1 MLTDEFKTQEKR
13 KEKKLEDYIMLYN
26 FRADYPL
33 YEYDEDEDELEHL
46 FIERIKELRIP
57 PKETDLK
64 LTDQILFE
72 LEQISEDSKGNLH
85 HMKILSKEVR
95 IMNQKFDLLL
105 SLISQRED
113 INQEVKDRKSKEIE
127 TLSGKQKT
135 ELPEFA
141 NLKERIE
148 FVRKR
153 IKEIGPTSTKPGNEC
168 E

>member
-1 MLTDEFKTQEKR
+1 
-13 KEKKLEDYIMLYN
+13 
-26 FRADYPL
+26 
-33 YEYDEDEDELEHL
+33 
-46 FIERIKELRIP
+46 